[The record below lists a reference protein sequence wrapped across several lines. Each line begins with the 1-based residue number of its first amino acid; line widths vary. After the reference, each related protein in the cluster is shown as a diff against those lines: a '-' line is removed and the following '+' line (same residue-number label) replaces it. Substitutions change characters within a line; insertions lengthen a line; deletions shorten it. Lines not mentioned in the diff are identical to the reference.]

1 MYFDLHIHT
10 QASDGALT
18 AEQVVDSA
26 VKTGVPGISITDHD
40 TINGLEVALKYK
52 KDKKLEIDLVPGI
65 EINTD
70 WEKSEL
76 HILGYY
82 VDYENTLLKE
92 RLQDIK
98 DARYER
104 AVKIVKKLQNLG
116 FAIDLEEVKEKAQG
130 ELIGR
135 PHIAQVLLEK
145 KQVHTIREAF
155 IRYIG
160 VNTPAYVPRYKFSPF
175 EAIDLIK
182 HSGGTAVLAH
192 PGLVK
197 EQEKIKLMINH
208 GIEGLE
214 VYYPEHNEV
223 QTRDY
228 FSVCKKYDL
237 AVTGGSDFHGYG
249 DEKRN
254 TAIGTVGLNEELY
267 KEFQYRCCRN
277 K

>member
-1 MYFDLHIHT
+1 
-10 QASDGALT
+10 
-18 AEQVVDSA
+18 
-26 VKTGVPGISITDHD
+26 VPGISITDHD
-40 TINGLEVALKYK
+40 TIDGLEAAVKYQK
-52 KDKKLEIDLVPGI
+52 EQKSEIILVPGI

-82 VDYENTLLKE
+82 VDYENALLKE
-92 RLQDIK
+92 RLKDIK

-104 AVKIVKKLQNLG
+104 AAKIVKKLRKLG
-116 FAIDLEEVKEKAQG
+116 FAIDLEEVKDKARG

-145 KQVHTIREAF
+145 KQVRTIKEAF

-160 VNTPAYVPRYKFSPF
+160 LNTPAYVPRYKFSPV
-175 EAIDLIK
+175 EAVDLIK

-192 PGLVK
+192 PGLVR
-197 EQEKIKLMINH
+197 EQEKIRLMINS

-214 VYYPEHNEV
+214 VYYPEHSEAQVSHYSNL
-223 QTRDY
+223 
-228 FSVCKKYDL
+228 CKKYGL
-237 AVTGGSDFHGYG
+237 IITGGSDFHGYG
-249 DEKRN
+249 DESRK
-254 TAIGTVGLNEELY
+254 AEIGTVGLNAELY
-267 KEFQYRCCRN
+267 EEFEYRCCRN